1 MGNAVGF
8 EFMDAK
14 KQKIASDDL
23 IKDGFRMVYITP
35 CSVELIKDGK
45 HEKVT
50 C

>member
-23 IKDGFRMVYITP
+23 IKDGFAWSI
-35 CSVELIKDGK
+35 
-45 HEKVT
+45 
-50 C
+50 